1 MPGRREASGWTIVAE
16 ATVVRIDGFFMIEQN
31 SWRTRICVGRWR
43 TIASRVVISKTTDTW
58 RRRRD

>member
-16 ATVVRIDGFFMIEQN
+16 ATVVRIDGFFVIEQN

-43 TIASRVVISKTTDTW
+43 TIAPRVVISKTTDT
-58 RRRRD
+58 